1 MREKKAA
8 SLSHGCSSGP
18 ADPLLPTELLCR
30 SVGVKGSKKGRMLS
44 LQTVVWDAVGF
55 IREKVFPL
63 PESSVNVTWREPEAI
78 TLSEKVTCLPRRFS
92 EVAGN
97 FSQIPTWLFLSLY
110 PQVQF

>member
-1 MREKKAA
+1 MVVPQAQ
-8 SLSHGCSSGP
+8 LTHFCP
-18 ADPLLPTELLCR
+18 ELLCR